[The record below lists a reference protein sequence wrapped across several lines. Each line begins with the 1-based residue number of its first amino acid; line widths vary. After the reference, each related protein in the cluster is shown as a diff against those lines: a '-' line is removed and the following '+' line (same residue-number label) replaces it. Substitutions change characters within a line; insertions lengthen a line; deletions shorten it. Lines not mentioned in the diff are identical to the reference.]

1 MTDQCHPGSR
11 AVFLATL
18 LVEAGWLA
26 FLAWLAW
33 RAAS

>member
-1 MTDQCHPGSR
+1 MTDRSLGGSR
-11 AVFLATL
+11 AACVATL
-18 LVEAGWLA
+18 VVEAGWLA